1 MLIDGRSVY
10 SPDFGGVEW
19 ERRLSDFRALLA
31 PGVDVARVDANRW
44 AISIRG
50 FSDQHANKV
59 LVLMLGQLTDSFNA
73 MLAEI
78 QERDRELLGHRD
90 RLEQE
95 VTARTAE
102 LVSANSALSVAKEK
116 AEAGNRA
123 KSEFLAD
130 MSHEIRGLTA
140 YHHQRHFGFFENRG
154 GAAGAGS
161 GPVQCP
167 GGYRRGGTHLG
178 SGGA

>member
-50 FSDQHANKV
+50 FSDQHANKI

-78 QERDRELLGHRD
+78 QERDRELLCHRE

-95 VTARTAE
+95 VTARRRNWFPPT
-102 LVSANSALSVAKEK
+102 
-116 AEAGNRA
+116 
-123 KSEFLAD
+123 
-130 MSHEIRGLTA
+130 
-140 YHHQRHFGFFENRG
+140 RHYRR
-154 GAAGAGS
+154 
-161 GPVQCP
+161 PRKRP
-167 GGYRRGGTHLG
+167 GGQSRQK
-178 SGGA
+178 